1 MARSHLWAAGR
12 KAALFIV
19 PRRKFSTFLTNVI
32 NGVFMNT
39 HPNPEAKSDKKRKV
53 VYADPTKKR
62 LVVKLERDRSLC
74 VLLHPQDLGIELRVK
89 KIK

>member
-1 MARSHLWAAGR
+1 LS
-12 KAALFIV
+12 I
-19 PRRKFSTFLTNVI
+19 NVI
-32 NGVFMNT
+32 NRVIMNE
-39 HPNPEAKSDKKRKV
+39 HPKSAAGSGRKKKV

-74 VLLHPQDLGIELRVK
+74 VLVHPSDLGIELRVK